1 MKSFDL
7 KQLEQKAYRST
18 FQDGLWDI
26 CIGMI
31 ILGMGMSAILKNMGI
46 PKPVYF
52 LVFPFIAL
60 FITYAGKNYITI
72 PRMGF
77 VKFGPRREIA
87 KKRICVLASILTPL
101 LMIFIIIIKMQF
113 IFKGDLSNYVGPL
126 FSTMLFVII
135 STIISHIID
144 YPRLFLFGLLVGLS
158 IIAAEILYPHFG
170 SPLDG
175 LIPFSIAGA
184 LIMANGLVLLIRF
197 LKKYPKPSKE
207 VTDEKSRD

>member
-26 CIGMI
+26 CIGVM
-31 ILGMGMSAILKNMGI
+31 ILGMGMSALLKNIGI
-46 PKPVYF
+46 PKPIHF

-60 FITYAGKNYITI
+60 LIAYAGKNYITI

-87 KKRICVLASILTPL
+87 KKRIWVLASILTPL

-158 IIAAEILYPHFG
+158 IIAAEILYPHVG

-175 LIPFSIAGA
+175 LIPFSLVGT
-184 LIMANGLVLLIRF
+184 LIITFGLDLLIRF
-197 LKKYPKPSKE
+197 LKKYPRASKE
-207 VTDEKSRD
+207 VDHDA